1 MVDIVT
7 VIGVWFLSLVS
18 AFISVRQ
25 PKGVDWYA
33 PISNKIKM
41 IMTFI
46 NISVVLVVIVL
57 LLCVIPTQLWKILVV
72 SVVCIILISFLCFKR
87 AFKSN
92 NSASSNS
99 YDKNLLDNIC
109 KLLTVFNSAFA
120 ILNIVY
126 MAYIYYLCGINKII
140 VENQITPLEGIF
152 GADSALVVHG
162 TILFWSAISM
172 TVITAKSWNIKE
184 ENGSEN
190 NRKVICTAKFYAKRI
205 TNRNRT

>member
-1 MVDIVT
+1 MSDILT
-7 VIGVWFLSLVS
+7 VIGVWIISLMF

-41 IMTFI
+41 LMTFT

-57 LLCVIPTQLWKILVV
+57 LLCIIPTQLWKIAIISAICVI
-72 SVVCIILISFLCFKR
+72 IILFLCLKRTFK
-87 AFKSN
+87 N
-92 NSASSNS
+92 NNATGSNS

-120 ILNIVY
+120 VLNVAY
-126 MAYIYYLCGINKII
+126 MAYIYYLCGIKEII
-140 VENQITPLEGIF
+140 IKNQITTLEGIF
-152 GADSALVVHG
+152 NADSALLVHS

-172 TVITAKSWNIKE
+172 SVVTAKSWNIKE

-190 NRKVICTAKFYAKRI
+190 NRRITCTAKFYAKRI